1 MANYIQYIPQ
11 VNSTTYPVSIND
23 AFTALTADVTALEDD
38 KVDLINATEQIIE
51 SDIKIKDYDLVLQN
65 DGILF
70 DWIRPNA
77 GVNSEAK
84 IRVYDDVTL
93 DSSFGWNYS
102 TNNWFFD
109 NSLTLSTGNLL
120 LTSGDLTL
128 SSGNFNVTGNIVVSG
143 TVDGREALADV
154 TDVTN
159 VTAAGALMDSEV
171 DTNIKTLTIPAST
184 TISTFGASLVDD
196 TSAAIA
202 RTTLGISNSKVY
214 NYIALGS
221 ANALTVNIPDGL
233 PSSLSEGTFLIC
245 RCAYA
250 NTSTAVTLNLNSTGV
265 NTVRLWDASFPRIG
279 AIQGDDAIHIFQWD
293 SLGNFWILV
302 NPFAGGTQYSVPKST
317 VSGSA
322 QTYTDVPT
330 GCTRVTLMLNEVSL
344 STTANPFIR
353 IGDSGGLESGG
364 YTNGVKDG
372 VGTVNISATS
382 YFQIGINVAADDL
395 LSGVIHIELM
405 DPATNLWVASGNI
418 NQSTFLGTIAAY
430 TFSGSKTLS
439 SIMTQV
445 SLQVT
450 TGTFDAGT
458 INVKYEF

>member
-143 TVDGREALADV
+143 TVDGRD
-154 TDVTN
+154 
-159 VTAAGALMDSEV
+159 
-171 DTNIKTLTIPAST
+171 
-184 TISTFGASLVDD
+184 
-196 TSAAIA
+196 
-202 RTTLGISNSKVY
+202 
-214 NYIALGS
+214 
-221 ANALTVNIPDGL
+221 
-233 PSSLSEGTFLIC
+233 
-245 RCAYA
+245 
-250 NTSTAVTLNLNSTGV
+250 
-265 NTVRLWDASFPRIG
+265 
-279 AIQGDDAIHIFQWD
+279 
-293 SLGNFWILV
+293 
-302 NPFAGGTQYSVPKST
+302 
-317 VSGSA
+317 
-322 QTYTDVPT
+322 
-330 GCTRVTLMLNEVSL
+330 
-344 STTANPFIR
+344 TTA
-353 IGDSGGLESGG
+353 
-364 YTNGVKDG
+364 DG
-372 VGTVNISATS
+372 T
-382 YFQIGINVAADDL
+382 
-395 LSGVIHIELM
+395 
-405 DPATNLWVASGNI
+405 
-418 NQSTFLGTIAAY
+418 
-430 TFSGSKTLS
+430 
-439 SIMTQV
+439 
-445 SLQVT
+445 
-450 TGTFDAGT
+450 
-458 INVKYEF
+458 